1 MSLFQTAAVKSRRTY
16 PPTAFQAGQ
25 MMAAVFEH
33 TFDEAFTAASDI
45 LEIGLLPAGAKL
57 LEATLISGALGSG
70 VTATLSVMDGEPGA
84 KDSARA
90 AATDIQTGIAAHSA
104 TTPLNVNTLT
114 AFPASDSHRALG
126 LEFSADITA
135 GGTKTVKLVI
145 YYHF

>member
-1 MSLFQTAAVKSRRTY
+1 MSLFQSAAVKSRRTY

-25 MMAAVFEH
+25 VMAAVFTH

-70 VTATLSVMDGEPGA
+70 VTATLSTMDGEAGA
-84 KDSARA
+84 KDSGRA
-90 AATDIQTGIAAHSA
+90 AAADIQASIAAHSA
-104 TTPLNVNTLT
+104 TTALNVDTLT
-114 AFPASDSHRALG
+114 DFAASDSHRGLG

-135 GGTKTVKLVI
+135 GVTKTVKLIVK
-145 YYHF
+145 YHF